1 MQQLNRPLMHRFT
14 QRFMRHQRQTSKR
27 QLGIAL
33 LEALVAL
40 VILAFGVLG
49 LLWMHQQALVQQR
62 QQLMRSVATGIADDL
77 AERMR
82 LNAPQRAM
90 YAKTWGSAATSVADC
105 AATAC
110 TRQDLAT
117 WDMQQLQQ
125 TLQSQLPEGDAAVFA
140 LTDVAGWWGIVIA
153 WRDANE
159 SYRTDTA
166 SGTPPCPMQMSCWRL
181 FFRPDR

>member
-1 MQQLNRPLMHRFT
+1 MQQLNRPLKLHFVLHQT
-14 QRFMRHQRQTSKR
+14 QATQR

-49 LLWMHQQALVQQR
+49 LLWMHQQALAQQR

-90 YAKTWGSAATSVADC
+90 YAKTWGNATTATPDC
-105 AATAC
+105 TATAC
-110 TRQDLAT
+110 SRQDLVT
-117 WDMQQLQQ
+117 WDLQQLQQ
-125 TLQSQLPEGDAAVFA
+125 TLQSQLSEGDSSVFA
-140 LTDVAGWWGIVIA
+140 LADAADWWGIVIA
-153 WRDANE
+153 WRDVNE
-159 SYRTDTA
+159 TYRTDSA
-166 SGTPPCPMQMSCWRL
+166 SGSPACPTQMSCWRL

>member
-1 MQQLNRPLMHRFT
+1 MQQLNGPFKQRWMLDRRLAT
-14 QRFMRHQRQTSKR
+14 QRH
-27 QLGIAL
+27 LGIAM

-62 QQLMRSVATGIADDL
+62 QQLMRSVAINMGDDF

-90 YAKTWGSAATSVADC
+90 YAKTWGNATTAAPDC
-105 AATAC
+105 TNTGC
-110 TRQDLAT
+110 TRQDLAM
-117 WDMQQLQQ
+117 WDMKLLQLS
-125 TLQSQLPEGDAAVFA
+125 LQSQLPEGDAAIFA
-140 LTDVAGWWGIVIA
+140 LTDLAGWWAIVIA
-153 WRDANE
+153 WRDPNE
-159 SYRTDTA
+159 TYRTDTV
-166 SGTPPCPMQMSCWRL
+166 SGSPACPAQMSCWRL

>member
-1 MQQLNRPLMHRFT
+1 MQQLNRPLKQPFKLRL
-14 QRFMRHQRQTSKR
+14 MRRPKHAR

-33 LEALVAL
+33 LEALIAL

-49 LLWMHQQALVQQR
+49 LLWVHQQALAQQR
-62 QQLMRSVATGIADDL
+62 HQLMRSVAMGVADDL

-82 LNAPQRAM
+82 LNSPQRAM
-90 YAKTWGSAATSVADC
+90 YAKAWGSASNAAPDC

-110 TRQDLAT
+110 TRQDLAV

-140 LTDVAGWWGIVIA
+140 LTNVASWWGIVIA

-159 SYRTDTA
+159 TYRTDTT
-166 SGTPPCPMQMSCWRL
+166 SGTPPCPSHMSCWRL

>member
-1 MQQLNRPLMHRFT
+1 MQQLNQ
-14 QRFMRHQRQTSKR
+14 QRMQ

-62 QQLMRSVATGIADDL
+62 QQFMRSVAIGIADDL

-82 LNAPQRAM
+82 VNAPQRAL
-90 YAKTWGSAATSVADC
+90 YAKAWGSATAVAPDC
-105 AATAC
+105 TATAC
-110 TRQDLAT
+110 MRQALAV
-117 WDMQQLQQ
+117 WDKQALQQ

-140 LTDVAGWWGIVIA
+140 LTDVPNWWGIVIA

-159 SYRTDTA
+159 TYRTDTA
-166 SGTPPCPMQMSCWRL
+166 SGATPCPAQMSCWRL

>member
-1 MQQLNRPLMHRFT
+1 MQQLNRPLKQPFKLRL
-14 QRFMRHQRQTSKR
+14 MRRPKHAR

-33 LEALVAL
+33 LEALIAL

-49 LLWMHQQALVQQR
+49 LLWVHQQALAQQR
-62 QQLMRSVATGIADDL
+62 HQLMRSVAMGVADDL

-82 LNAPQRAM
+82 LNSPQRAM
-90 YAKTWGSAATSVADC
+90 YAKAWGSVSYASPDC

-110 TRQDLAT
+110 TRQDLAA

-140 LTDVAGWWGIVIA
+140 LTDVASWWGIVIA

-159 SYRTDTA
+159 TYRTDTT
-166 SGTPPCPMQMSCWRL
+166 SGTPPCPSHMSCWRL

>member
-1 MQQLNRPLMHRFT
+1 MQQLNQPLKKRFQQQHR
-14 QRFMRHQRQTSKR
+14 RHPNPTH
-27 QLGIAL
+27 QLGFAL
-33 LEALVAL
+33 LEALIAW

-49 LLWMHQQALVQQR
+49 LLWLHQQALAQQR
-62 QQLMRSVATGIADDL
+62 QQLMRSVAMGVADDL

-82 LNAPQRAM
+82 LNSPQRAM
-90 YAKTWGSAATSVADC
+90 YAKAWGSASNAAPDC

-110 TRQDLAT
+110 TRQDLAV

-140 LTDVAGWWGIVIA
+140 LTDVASWWGIVIA

-159 SYRTDTA
+159 TYRTDTT
-166 SGTPPCPMQMSCWRL
+166 SGTPPCPSHMSCWRL

>member
-1 MQQLNRPLMHRFT
+1 MQQLNRSLKH
-14 QRFMRHQRQTSKR
+14 QFMPHQRQATKR

-49 LLWMHQQALVQQR
+49 LLWMHQHALIQQR
-62 QQLMRSVATGIADDL
+62 QQLMRAVATGIADDF

-82 LNAPQRAM
+82 LNAPQRAL
-90 YAKTWGSAATSVADC
+90 YAKAWGNATAATPDC
-105 AATAC
+105 TATAC
-110 TRQDLAT
+110 TRQELAT

-125 TLQSQLPEGDAAVFA
+125 ILQSQLPEGDAAVFA
-140 LTDVAGWWGIVIA
+140 LTDMPNWWGIVIA

-159 SYRTDTA
+159 TYRTDTA
-166 SGTPPCPMQMSCWRL
+166 SGSPPCPAQMSCWRL

>member
-1 MQQLNRPLMHRFT
+1 MQQL
-14 QRFMRHQRQTSKR
+14 TSLPHLKR
-27 QLGIAL
+27 VPQFAPTKRLQVGIAL

-40 VILAFGVLG
+40 LILAFGVLG

-62 QQLMRSVATGIADDL
+62 QQLMRSIATGIADDL

-82 LNAPQRAM
+82 MNSPQSAM
-90 YAKTWGSAATSVADC
+90 YAKTWGNSSNGITTAAPDC
-105 AATAC
+105 TATAC
-110 TRQDLAT
+110 TRQELAAWDLL
-117 WDMQQLQQ
+117 QLQL
-125 TLQSQLPEGDAAVFA
+125 TLESQLPEGDAAVFA
-140 LTDVAGWWGIVIA
+140 LTGAPNWWGIVIA

-166 SGTPPCPMQMSCWRL
+166 SGSPPCPAQMSCWRL